1 MHTAATWAALTL
13 AVAPVTAALAQ
24 TSSPQTN
31 NQGASDTGEAS
42 HEQRLADQE
51 QRIKILERKLELAS
65 DAATAAAASTPV
77 VKSAPSGFSLNSAD
91 GKNTFK
97 LRGTLN
103 IDGRYF
109 ADFDDTA
116 NLTNSVPGTS
126 AYNSANGF
134 LTRKIRP
141 YFEGTVNGI
150 YDFRFQPDFAGGR
163 TVLLDTYIA
172 ARFKPWAVVTAGKF
186 KNPVGLERL
195 QTEQYNKF
203 IELGFPSSLAPNRDL
218 GLQFSGSVL
227 NGSLNYAAGVFDGTI
242 DGNGTESNPSPDTDT
257 DNKREVAARVFVLP
271 FANGNN
277 FYLRGLGVGIAA
289 TSGSKQGNADV
300 SLASG
305 SATSATTQ
313 VVPVITTNTWLP
325 SYRTAAQQTLFSY
338 RGDNAVTLD
347 RNEATYADG
356 KHTRLAPQAY
366 YYYGSLGLIAEYTE
380 SKQEVSRHTSA
391 TATRSDTLKNTAWQ
405 VAASY
410 FLTGEDAA
418 YNSATPRNNFAL
430 GSTGTNRNW
439 GAWEIAARYQK
450 LNIDDNAFVGGS
462 ASFANPATA
471 VSAASGYGVAVN
483 WYLNQNIRWT
493 LEYDHTSFEG
503 GAGTTATVTDRKDEN
518 AYVTRFALGF

>member
-13 AVAPVTAALAQ
+13 AVIPVSATLAQ
-24 TSSPQTN
+24 TAEPTSS
-31 NQGASDTGEAS
+31 EATT
-42 HEQRLADQE
+42 EQRLADQE
-51 QRIKILERKLELAS
+51 QRIKILERKLELS
-65 DAATAAAASTPV
+65 SETATAAAASIPV
-77 VKSAPSGFSLNSAD
+77 VKASPTGFSLNSAD
-91 GKNTFK
+91 GKNSIK

-109 ADFDDTA
+109 ADYDHTA
-116 NLTNSVPGTS
+116 NLSNGVAGTS

-141 YFEGTVNGI
+141 IIEGTIGGI
-150 YDFRFQPDFAGGR
+150 YDFRFQPDFAGGK
-163 TVLLDTYIA
+163 TVILDTFIA

-203 IELGFPSSLAPNRDL
+203 VELGFPSSLAPNRDL
-218 GLQFSGSVL
+218 GLQFSGAVL
-227 NGSLNYAAGVFDGTI
+227 NGAVNYAAGVFNGTI
-242 DGNGTESNPSPDTDT
+242 DGNSSDSNPNPDADS
-257 DNKREVAARVFVLP
+257 DNRREVAARVFVLP
-271 FANGNN
+271 FLNGSN

-289 TSGSKQGNADV
+289 TTGSKKGNADV
-300 SLASG
+300 SLTSG
-305 SATSATTQ
+305 SANTPTTQ

-325 SYRTAAQQTLFSY
+325 TYRTAAQQTLFSY
-338 RGDNAVTLD
+338 RGDSAVTLD

-356 KHTRLAPQAY
+356 RATRISPQAY
-366 YYYGSLGLIAEYTE
+366 YYYGSLGLITEYIE
-380 SKQEVSRHTSA
+380 SKQEVSRHS
-391 TATRSDTLKNTAWQ
+391 TATVTNSATLKNTAWQ

-410 FLTGEDAA
+410 FLTGEEAA
-418 YNSATPRNNFAL
+418 YNSATPLNNFAI
-430 GSTGTNRNW
+430 GKPGI

-450 LNIDDNAFVGGS
+450 LNIDDNAFIGGG

-471 VSAASGYGVAVN
+471 VTAAAGYGVAVN

-493 LEYDHTSFEG
+493 LEYDHTSFDG
-503 GAGTTATVTDRKDEN
+503 GAGTAALVTDRKDEN

>member
-1 MHTAATWAALTL
+1 MHTAAQLAALTL
-13 AVAPVTAALAQ
+13 AQTLALAPAGVVLAQ
-24 TSSPQTN
+24 TANPSV
-31 NQGASDTGEAS
+31 
-42 HEQRLADQE
+42 EQQLSDQE
-51 QRIKILERKLELAS
+51 QRIKVLERKLELANETATT
-65 DAATAAAASTPV
+65 AATTTPV
-77 VKSAPSGFSLNSAD
+77 VKAAASGFSLNSAD
-91 GKNTFK
+91 GKNVFK

-126 AYNSANGF
+126 AYTSANGF

-150 YDFRFQPDFAGGR
+150 YDFRFQPEFAGGR

-186 KNPVGLERL
+186 KSPVGLERL

-218 GLQFSGSVL
+218 GVQFSGTAL
-227 NGSLNYAAGVFDGTI
+227 NGVLSYATGIFNGAI
-242 DGNGTESNPSPDTDT
+242 DGNGVESNPTPDTDT
-257 DNKREVAARVFVLP
+257 DNKREFAARVFALP
-271 FANGNN
+271 FLNANNY
-277 FYLRGLGVGIAA
+277 YLRGLGVGIAG
-289 TSGSKQGNADV
+289 TSGSKRGNADI
-300 SLASG
+300 SLGAG
-305 SATSATTQ
+305 STTATPPTTQ
-313 VVPVITTNTWLP
+313 VVSFVTTNTWLP

-338 RGDNAVTLD
+338 RSDNAVTLTL
-347 RNEATYADG
+347 NEATYADG

-366 YYYGSLGLIAEYTE
+366 YYYGGLGVIAEYTE
-380 SKQEVSRHTSA
+380 SKQAVSRHTS
-391 TATRSDTLKNTAWQ
+391 TTTTRSDTLKNTAWQ

-410 FLTGEDAA
+410 FLTGEEAA
-418 YNSATPRNNFAL
+418 YNSATPRNNL
-430 GSTGTNRNW
+430 SIGQPGPNKNW
-439 GAWEIAARYQK
+439 GAWEIAARYQR
-450 LNIDDNAFVGGS
+450 LAIDDNAFVGGT

-471 VSAASGYGVAVN
+471 VSAASGYGVALN

-493 LEYDHTSFEG
+493 LEFDHTSFEG
-503 GAGTTATVTDRKDEN
+503 GAGTAAVVTDRKDEN

>member
-1 MHTAATWAALTL
+1 MHTAAKWAAFTL
-13 AVAPVTAALAQ
+13 ALAPASVVFAQAATDASQTTTEQKLA
-24 TSSPQTN
+24 
-31 NQGASDTGEAS
+31 
-42 HEQRLADQE
+42 EQD
-51 QRIKILERKLELAS
+51 QRIKVLERKLELANET
-65 DAATAAAASTPV
+65 ATTAAASTPV

-91 GKNTFK
+91 GKNVFK

-150 YDFRFQPDFAGGR
+150 YDFRFQPEFAGGK

-172 ARFKPWAVVTAGKF
+172 ARFKPWAVVTVGKF

-203 IELGFPSSLAPNRDL
+203 VELGFPSSLVPNRDL
-218 GLQFSGSVL
+218 GLQFSGTVFNNVL
-227 NGSLNYAAGVFDGTI
+227 SYAAGVFNGVI
-242 DGNGTESNPSPDTDT
+242 DGNGAENNPSPDTDT
-257 DNKREVAARVFVLP
+257 DNKREAAVRLFALP
-271 FANGNN
+271 FVNSGNY
-277 FYLRGLGVGIAA
+277 YLRGLGVGIAG
-289 TSGSKQGNADV
+289 TSGTKRGNADV
-300 SLASG
+300 SLAAG

-356 KHTRLAPQAY
+356 KQTRLAPQAY
-366 YYYGSLGLIAEYTE
+366 YYYGSLGVIAEYTE

-391 TATRSDTLKNTAWQ
+391 TATRSDTLNNKAWQ
-405 VAASY
+405 LAASY

-418 YNSATPRNNFAL
+418 YNSATPLNNFAI
-430 GSTGTNRNW
+430 GQKSI
-439 GAWEIAARYQK
+439 GAWEVAARYQK
-450 LNIDDNAFVGGS
+450 LDIDDKAFEGGS

-471 VSAASGYGVAVN
+471 VSAATGYSVAVN
-483 WYLNQNIRWT
+483 WYLNQNLRWT
-493 LEYDHTSFEG
+493 LEYDHTDFDG
-503 GAGTTATVTDRKDEN
+503 GAGTAALVTDRKDEN